1 MANLGRN
8 IDRKMIIVIL
18 YNLACAYQGI
28 WDLEKCKKYIDGVI
42 FNIDKMLAEEKE
54 FMLQEMQQV
63 ARVDRQSK
71 ISKLKFLLKCQLQY
85 CAVLS

>member
-42 FNIDKMLAEEKE
+42 FNIDKMLQEEKE
-54 FMLQEMQQV
+54 SQKQMLRE
-63 ARVDRQSK
+63 
-71 ISKLKFLLKCQLQY
+71 
-85 CAVLS
+85 LSP